1 MSIKKIPE
9 RISQVCEILNSDNEI
24 DIEHKLEKVKH
35 NQKIKVI
42 ERYSDELKIV
52 TKHYA
57 DIISKKVSF
66 DVIKKLKVTKAPLMT
81 GDDTVLENVWEEI
94 CVQMQFEESFFW
106 ETYEFHIIELIKSE
120 LESLPKQELQ
130 AIWLSTDEFQETFN
144 NNYWDDD
151 LYGEVE
157 DDEAAYIINID
168 SICEF
173 VLNNYVLSAAANE
186 NNEKIET
193 YLNGQ

>member
-1 MSIKKIPE
+1 MSMKKIPE
-9 RISQVCEILNSDNEI
+9 KISQVCEILNSDNEI
-24 DIEHKLEKVKH
+24 GIEHRLEKVKH

-81 GDDTVLENVWEEI
+81 GDDSVLENVWEEI

-106 ETYEFHIIELIKSE
+106 DTYEFHIIELIKRE

-130 AIWLSTDEFQETFN
+130 AIWLSTDEFQEIFN

-173 VLNNYVLSAAANE
+173 VLYNYVLSVAVNE
-186 NNEKIET
+186 NNEKIDT